1 MDKVITI
8 SNLCKKL
15 KLVDSKTKKPLS
27 YILRYWE
34 KEFKQVKPKKINNR
48 RYYSKKDIEIISFI
62 KFLVK
67 DQKVSIKAVK
77 NMLLLNRKELDDCD
91 DRSLKNYYFKNHL
104 KLKSRNLLDKI
115 QKLKNY
121 GKKNSS

>member
-34 KEFKQVKPKKINNR
+34 KEFKQ
-48 RYYSKKDIEIISFI
+48 
-62 KFLVK
+62 
-67 DQKVSIKAVK
+67 
-77 NMLLLNRKELDDCD
+77 
-91 DRSLKNYYFKNHL
+91 
-104 KLKSRNLLDKI
+104 
-115 QKLKNY
+115 
-121 GKKNSS
+121 